1 MFRAIRSNVDTFGYD
16 PVWLMAN
23 LVVDEWH
30 TDDYMIRSKLFGNS
44 DVAIDCYDTEKKGLS
59 CIVDF
64 GNLDAK

>member
-1 MFRAIRSNVDTFGYD
+1 VFRAKRNNLDRFGYD

-30 TDDYMIRSKLFGNS
+30 CGNYKIRNKLFGNS
-44 DVAIDCYDTEKKGLS
+44 DIAIDCYDNEKYGLG

-64 GNLDAK
+64 GNLDAN